1 MIDVFQVLNNQICL
15 VANILVQVQA
25 DQDVIFIVKSSVFLN
40 EPRLSVVI
48 CSDFFNS
55 FIWGLVKKNLSLE
68 KSRQLYYHHVKSRK
82 VRDVEFECTGELKGH
97 DPC

>member
-25 DQDVIFIVKSSVFLN
+25 DQGVIFIVKSSVFLN

-55 FIWGLVKKNLSLE
+55 FIWGLVKKKL
-68 KSRQLYYHHVKSRK
+68 KFRK
-82 VRDVEFECTGELKGH
+82 VQTALLSPREK
-97 DPC
+97 